1 MSKLVDGGHW
11 AVGAFFLILGL
22 DVLISSLA
30 EVPRLVHQHP
40 QAVTYF
46 VVAHALVLWI
56 PAFLCAWG
64 VVKWLR
70 RARHLGLAL
79 CALFGALGLASSL
92 RFDTGVRVNGA
103 LLLIALVS
111 CAAFAELLL
120 PAVRVEYSRKNR
132 MA

>member
-30 EVPRLVHQHP
+30 EVPGLVRKHP
-40 QAVTYF
+40 QAVIHF
-46 VVAHALVLWI
+46 VAAHALVLWLA
-56 PAFLCAWG
+56 AFLCAWG
-64 VVKWLR
+64 VVKRLR
-70 RARHLGLAL
+70 RARRLGLAL
-79 CALFGALGLASSL
+79 GALFGALRLASSL
-92 RFDTGVRVNGA
+92 RFDSGVRVNGA
-103 LLLIALVS
+103 LLLAALVS
-111 CAAFAELLL
+111 CAAVAGLLL